1 MVCCSFVWGGVRYAG
16 ALFAEACLKGLNGQ
30 KNVIEC
36 SYVESTITD
45 IPFFSSKVQIIA
57 RGALEKMLSTFCYNA
72 SAVECVWLL
81 SLLVSVQV
89 RLGPKGIAEVL
100 GLGKLTAYE
109 KKALDAMAKELKA
122 SIRNGIEFVKK

>member
-57 RGALEKMLSTFCYNA
+57 RGVLEKMLSTFCYNA

-100 GLGKLTAYE
+100 
-109 KKALDAMAKELKA
+109 
-122 SIRNGIEFVKK
+122 VC

>member
-1 MVCCSFVWGGVRYAG
+1 MVCCCFVWGGVRYAG

-57 RGALEKMLSTFCYNA
+57 RGALENMF
-72 SAVECVWLL
+72 LL
-81 SLLVSVQV
+81 QCKCS
-89 RLGPKGIAEVL
+89 
-100 GLGKLTAYE
+100 
-109 KKALDAMAKELKA
+109 
-122 SIRNGIEFVKK
+122 